1 MINVS
6 LEATRLVLLIPQ
18 ALFPVDQMATI
29 GRRRNILNLL
39 LPTVAGA
46 GLEDVWV
53 GGAVHPFRCLSKLEV
68 SDWSLR
74 GISDNNHDAL
84 VSAARPAGQ
93 QDKLPFIRAGLVQDA
108 IKHGDFAAAA
118 IRVSHAQAKEETAYA
133 ASSSSSSGCKECR

>member
-1 MINVS
+1 MDRDEAQLRMPVLINVS
-6 LEATRLVLLIPQ
+6 LEATFG
-18 ALFPVDQMATI
+18 ASYSASLFPVDPMATI

-93 QDKLPFIRAGLVQDA
+93 QEKLSFIRARLVQDA
-108 IKHGDFAAAA
+108 SNMVISPPQRCAFLMLK
-118 IRVSHAQAKEETAYA
+118 
-133 ASSSSSSGCKECR
+133 